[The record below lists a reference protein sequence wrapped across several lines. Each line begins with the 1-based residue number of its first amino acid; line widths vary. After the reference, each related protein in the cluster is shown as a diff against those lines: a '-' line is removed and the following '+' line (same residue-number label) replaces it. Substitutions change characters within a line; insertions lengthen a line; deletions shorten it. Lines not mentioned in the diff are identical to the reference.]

1 MTVGE
6 AGSWFSVARAWL
18 LSGGTVRGLVVRTP
32 CPGAQNLPAVCWELL
47 VGWRVGVCR
56 WDKSRNWLGWA
67 PNPQPWLWWMAGLF
81 WGLL

>member
-47 VGWRVGVCR
+47 VGWRVGVC
-56 WDKSRNWLGWA
+56 
-67 PNPQPWLWWMAGLF
+67 
-81 WGLL
+81 